1 MTETPPSTAATP
13 SPPVRRRWGLLISGL
28 FIFLGLATAAG
39 LYDLKRDIKNLER
52 RTRESLHTLTGELQN
67 LQQLKEA
74 QLTANQ
80 QRDAMLASVA
90 TLQSRA
96 DQADANYAQVAG
108 MVQGG
113 RRLWQLAEVEQL
125 LLIANDRLL
134 LHHDTGGAL
143 RALELADAR
152 LAPIA
157 NTQPLMTLRQRLTAD
172 ISAVKAVPK
181 LDMQGLTLRLNSLI
195 ERAPGLPQTSQV
207 PGNFNKV
214 TADAEAPQE
223 VDGWRRFLESA
234 LRALRGLVEVR
245 RRDQPI
251 APLLPPDQE
260 FFLYQNLQLKLETAR
275 LALLQRDTAA
285 YQSALKLASAWIQAF
300 FAPEHPSVQA
310 VLQELQELERQEL
323 NWPLPDLSKTLEQLR
338 ELAARLAT
346 QSAPAGAGTTSVPSP

>member
-1 MTETPPSTAATP
+1 MTDAPQVPALPAAP
-13 SPPVRRRWGLLISGL
+13 SPRRRWGLLISGL
-28 FIFLGLATAAG
+28 FIFLGLATTAG

-52 RTRESLHTLTGELQN
+52 RTRESLNTLTSELQN

-80 QRDAMLASVA
+80 QRDAILASMGA
-90 TLQSRA
+90 LQSRA
-96 DQADANYAQVAG
+96 DQADANYAHIAG

-134 LHHDTGGAL
+134 LQHDTGGAL

-157 NTQPLMTLRQRLTAD
+157 DTQPLTLLRQQLSAD

-181 LDMQGLTLRLNSLI
+181 LDVQGMTLRLNTLI
-195 ERAPGLPQTSQV
+195 ERAPSLPLTAQV
-207 PGNFNKV
+207 PGNFSKV
-214 TADAEAPQE
+214 SADAELPKAE
-223 VDGWRRFLESA
+223 TGWQRFLASA
-234 LRALRGLVEVR
+234 LRALRGLVEIR
-245 RRDQPI
+245 HRDQPI

-275 LALLQRDTAA
+275 LALLQRDTAS
-285 YQSALKLASAWIQAF
+285 YQGALKLGAAWIRAF

-310 VLQELQELERQEL
+310 ALQELQELERQEL
-323 NWPLPDLSKTLEQLR
+323 NWPLPDLSRTLEQLR
-338 ELAARLAT
+338 EIAAKLAA
-346 QSAPAGAGTTSVPSP
+346 QGGSAVAGGPAP